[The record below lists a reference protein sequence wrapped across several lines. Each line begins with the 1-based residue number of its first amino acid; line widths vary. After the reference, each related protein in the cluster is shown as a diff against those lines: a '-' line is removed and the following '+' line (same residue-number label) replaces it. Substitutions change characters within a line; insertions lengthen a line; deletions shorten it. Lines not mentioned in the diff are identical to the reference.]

1 MNVITIKTHS
11 MKDDDLVLEIKN
23 AVRRYL
29 MEEDI
34 FIPNKF
40 CVVFYGDNE
49 RQLYNITINSEEY
62 LRKFLIE
69 FKISEQ
75 INNSDIVSF
84 SIVSIT
90 TNDDKKCYN
99 TICKVSGWDTRKF
112 RYNLHM
118 VNDLEISA
126 YTEDI
131 ARKKAKEIIES
142 INKDIEKYG
151 IKIAIRYINY
161 VDL

>member
-29 MEEDI
+29 MEEDV
-34 FIPNKF
+34 FIPSKF

-69 FKISEQ
+69 FNISEQ

-84 SIVSIT
+84 SIASIT
-90 TNDDKKCYN
+90 TDVDKKYYN
-99 TICKVSGWDTRKF
+99 TICKASIWDMRKF

-151 IKIAIRYINY
+151 IKIAVRYINY